1 MNSYNSIVRHRVF
14 LLPKSTMWCRMCVCI
29 LLATGLCGDKIFA
42 AGSLIRG
49 RVGHMNGFG
58 PAFSA
63 DPGSFSSYSSPLSE
77 IDGSVNTECPYP
89 PCRQLRKDLISSQ
102 ENQRKRAQLVK
113 EDPKATKFT
122 HMSETEFDDHL
133 KPSPLNKVQGGR
145 DCLVCEEI
153 LLGEGI
159 NPRNPDVMDAKIKSY
174 SDIVENKLLK
184 QKPHDDVLKK
194 HLKNVH
200 LCGKAFSDHR
210 CTIVG
215 KVKTVEPIAPL
226 PKVTSEED
234 SG

>member
-1 MNSYNSIVRHRVF
+1 M
-14 LLPKSTMWCRMCVCI
+14 
-29 LLATGLCGDKIFA
+29 
-42 AGSLIRG
+42 
-49 RVGHMNGFG
+49 
-58 PAFSA
+58 
-63 DPGSFSSYSSPLSE
+63 
-77 IDGSVNTECPYP
+77 
-89 PCRQLRKDLISSQ
+89 
-102 ENQRKRAQLVK
+102 
-113 EDPKATKFT
+113 
-122 HMSETEFDDHL
+122 
-133 KPSPLNKVQGGR
+133 
-145 DCLVCEEI
+145 VCEEI

-226 PKVTSEED
+226 PKSRARRIRGESRCGSKYIFVYYFFI
-234 SG
+234 GILFIL

>member
-1 MNSYNSIVRHRVF
+1 MVQ
-14 LLPKSTMWCRMCVCI
+14 
-29 LLATGLCGDKIFA
+29 
-42 AGSLIRG
+42 LIQN
-49 RVGHMNGFG
+49 VHT
-58 PAFSA
+58 
-63 DPGSFSSYSSPLSE
+63 PL
-77 IDGSVNTECPYP
+77 
-89 PCRQLRKDLISSQ
+89 CRQLRKDLISTQ

-113 EDPKATKFT
+113 EDPKATKFA
-122 HMSETEFDDHL
+122 HLSETEFDDSL

-226 PKVTSEED
+226 AESHERGGFGVNRVVVLKYIFVYDFFIGIPIYSYL
-234 SG
+234 

>member
-1 MNSYNSIVRHRVF
+1 M
-14 LLPKSTMWCRMCVCI
+14 
-29 LLATGLCGDKIFA
+29 D
-42 AGSLIRG
+42 
-49 RVGHMNGFG
+49 GFG

-89 PCRQLRKDLISSQ
+89 PCRQLRKDLISTQ

-113 EDPKATKFT
+113 EDPKATKFA
-122 HMSETEFDDHL
+122 HLSETEFDDSL

>member
-1 MNSYNSIVRHRVF
+1 MSI
-14 LLPKSTMWCRMCVCI
+14 
-29 LLATGLCGDKIFA
+29 
-42 AGSLIRG
+42 
-49 RVGHMNGFG
+49 
-58 PAFSA
+58 
-63 DPGSFSSYSSPLSE
+63 
-77 IDGSVNTECPYP
+77 P
-89 PCRQLRKDLISSQ
+89 PCRQLRKDLFSTQ

-122 HMSETEFDDHL
+122 HMSETEFDDNL

-153 LLGEGI
+153 LLERALI
-159 NPRNPDVMDAKIKSY
+159 LATLMSWTQIKSY

-226 PKVTSEED
+226 PKITSEED